1 MMMTRSRNA
10 KFIYK
15 TEIST
20 GVIIELINKVM
31 GDEYQIHFCLFS

>member
-1 MMMTRSRNA
+1 MMMTRNKTP

-20 GVIIELINKVM
+20 GVMIELINKVM
-31 GDEYQIHFCLFS
+31 GEEY